1 MISQKMI
8 DAINEQINKEL
19 FSEYLYLS
27 MAAYLEG
34 EGLSGF
40 SNFMKV
46 QVQEE
51 RFHAM
56 KFYNYVN
63 EQGGRVILEQIDK
76 PQTDWESPLKVFQDA
91 LEHEKKVTASIYNLM
106 DIALKLN
113 DHASKGMLQWFVDE
127 QVEEEASM
135 DKYVN
140 MLSMIGNEANGL
152 FMLDTKLAA
161 RVFTPPVQK

>member
-1 MISQKMI
+1 MIKDEMI
-8 DAINEQINKEL
+8 KAINEQINKEMYA
-19 FSEYLYLS
+19 EYLYIS
-27 MAAYLEG
+27 MAAYFSSKSLD
-34 EGLSGF
+34 GF
-40 SNFMKV
+40 ANFFIV
-46 QVQEE
+46 QAQEE